1 MRALSIRQPW
11 AWLIVNG
18 YKDVENRDWKRD
30 VRGEILIHASKFAD
44 LAGYEF
50 LRIMIPEL
58 HTIVPGISH
67 IERGGIVGKATIID
81 CVTQWNSIWFK
92 GKYGFVFDTDKS
104 TPLPFKPCNGQLGFF
119 AAAYG
124 EIPKGGNHGN

>member
-1 MRALSIRQPW
+1 MRCLSIRQPW

-30 VRGEILIHASKFAD
+30 VRGEILIHAAKFVD
-44 LAGYEF
+44 HAGYRWVEQNF
-50 LRIMIPEL
+50 PEIYPLIP
-58 HTIVPGISH
+58 SYDR
-67 IERGGIVGKATIID
+67 IERGGLVGKATIID
-81 CVTQWNSIWFK
+81 CVSEHISLWFF

-104 TPLPFKPCNGQLGFF
+104 TPLPFKPLAGQLGFF

-124 EIPKGGNHGN
+124 EVPNV